1 MFFDPEPESS
11 VNDRLQLASAPS
23 TGWPPVTM
31 WTKVSFVSYRDIAFV
46 CPILLGQ
53 VEIRQNGQMALAA
66 MVETTKS
73 QSTKIVYEVGDR
85 PPCSKSKMS
94 SPSCSLPA
102 TGAASFPSS
111 AFPARAL
118 CPARNS
124 PRGPYAAATTLL
136 SPSLP
141 FGHFPSGFNQTP

>member
-1 MFFDPEPESS
+1 MNEISGSLVLLVRGQLSDLCLVCF
-11 VNDRLQLASAPS
+11 LQRYL
-23 TGWPPVTM
+23 
-31 WTKVSFVSYRDIAFV
+31 FV

-85 PPCSKSKMS
+85 PPGSKSKMS